1 MLRIYDVML
10 EVLVMLGEVERQ
22 IGKHDRELMAQLRAA
37 DSSVLLNLAEGSGS
51 SGGTR
56 RARYDSALGSAR
68 ETQAILDLAVA
79 KRYVHRLPEGL
90 RPKMHQVIGTLVHL
104 VH

>member
-1 MLRIYDVML
+1 MLRIYEVML
-10 EVLVMLGEVERQ
+10 EALAMLGEVERQ
-22 IGKHDRELMAQLRAA
+22 IGKFDRELMAQLQAA

-51 SGGTR
+51 RGGTR
-56 RARYDSALGSAR
+56 RARYDNALGSAR

-79 KRYVHRLPEGL
+79 KRYVSRLPEGL